1 MRDERKIS
9 LGYIDDFA
17 GGRNILP
24 KGNNN
29 KQVMVVRRS
38 VNHGSGRKG
47 HNLNQTIGGAV
58 GGGGGGGGGVG
69 LLPKFRG
76 GTAFERALF

>member
-1 MRDERKIS
+1 MNEDRKVS
-9 LGYIDDFA
+9 LGYFEDFA
-17 GGRNILP
+17 GARNILP
-24 KGNNN
+24 KGNNS
-29 KQVMVVRRS
+29 KHVMVMRRS
-38 VNHGSGRKG
+38 INHGSGRKP

-58 GGGGGGGGGVG
+58 GGPG

>member
-9 LGYIDDFA
+9 LGYFDDFA

-24 KGNNN
+24 KGNS

-47 HNLNQTIGGAV
+47 HNLNQTIGGA
-58 GGGGGGGGGVG
+58 GGGGVG

>member
-9 LGYIDDFA
+9 LGYFDDFP

-47 HNLNQTIGGAV
+47 QNLNQTIGGAV
-58 GGGGGGGGGVG
+58 GGGAG

>member
-9 LGYIDDFA
+9 LGYFEDFA
-17 GGRNILP
+17 GGGGRNILP
-24 KGNNN
+24 KGASSSSTC
-29 KQVMVVRRS
+29 KQVMVMRRS
-38 VNHGSGRKG
+38 VNNGSGRKAQ
-47 HNLNQTIGGAV
+47 NLNQTIGGA
-58 GGGGGGGGGVG
+58 GGVG